1 MDWYDK
7 GGIFSSPTVIGVGE
21 RRPEFVGALDDLR
34 AIVREE
40 AGAGS
45 TQLLQQ
51 MLILMQ
57 QMVQQGARPIEVNQ
71 TINAQSTSYVAQQKQ
86 AAKQFREIARQ
97 FV

>member
-1 MDWYDK
+1 
-7 GGIFSSPTVIGVGE
+7 
-21 RRPEFVGALDDLR
+21 
-34 AIVREE
+34 
-40 AGAGS
+40 
-45 TQLLQQ
+45 